1 MVEILEMG
9 GWLML
14 PIMVCSIIVLGICME
29 RAWTLQRDRIVPSE
43 SVDQAIDLIDN
54 PDEKKMQA
62 LSKSSYLGWILSV
75 GLQSYPLGEE
85 SMISAIEDTAN
96 RVAHDLE
103 RYLTLLGT
111 MASVSPLLG
120 LLGTV
125 FGMIEIFTVLVSRGA
140 GDVGILAGGISEALI
155 TTAAGISVAIPA
167 VLFHRHFLRKVEGLI
182 LTLESESNEFLKKIH
197 EAKIKV

>member
-14 PIMVCSIIVLGICME
+14 PIIACSVLVLGICME
-29 RAWTLQRDRIVPSE
+29 RAWTLRSDRIVPSG
-43 SVDQAIDLIDN
+43 SVAQAIELIDN
-54 PDEKKMQA
+54 PDEKKMEA
-62 LSKSSYLGWILSV
+62 LSRSSYLGWILAV
-75 GLQSYPLGEE
+75 GLQSYPRGEE
-85 SMISAIEDTAN
+85 SMISAIQDTAN

-111 MASVSPLLG
+111 IASVSPLLG

-125 FGMIEIFTVLVSRGA
+125 FGMIEIFTVLVTRGV
-140 GDVGILAGGISEALI
+140 GDVGVLAGGISEALI

-182 LTLESESNEFLKKIH
+182 LTLESESNEFLESFQEAVKK
-197 EAKIKV
+197 V

>member
-1 MVEILEMG
+1 
-9 GWLML
+9 
-14 PIMVCSIIVLGICME
+14 
-29 RAWTLQRDRIVPSE
+29 
-43 SVDQAIDLIDN
+43 
-54 PDEKKMQA
+54 
-62 LSKSSYLGWILSV
+62 
-75 GLQSYPLGEE
+75 
-85 SMISAIEDTAN
+85 
-96 RVAHDLE
+96 
-103 RYLTLLGT
+103 

>member
-14 PIMVCSIIVLGICME
+14 PIMVCSILVLGICME

-62 LSKSSYLGWILSV
+62 LSKSSYLGWILTV

-103 RYLTLLGT
+103 RY
-111 MASVSPLLG
+111 
-120 LLGTV
+120 
-125 FGMIEIFTVLVSRGA
+125 
-140 GDVGILAGGISEALI
+140 
-155 TTAAGISVAIPA
+155 
-167 VLFHRHFLRKVEGLI
+167 
-182 LTLESESNEFLKKIH
+182 
-197 EAKIKV
+197 